1 MFELRHYQPWAF
13 GAFAV
18 VLLQTILTY
27 MLAGLVFPDLFG
39 EGIVDLRE
47 SFYAHRVWFFA
58 LGFFVSLASICKV
71 SCSTASC
78 LTPPIKHFMHA
89 SD

>member
-1 MFELRHYQPWAF
+1 
-13 GAFAV
+13 
-18 VLLQTILTY
+18 

-58 LGFFVSLASICKV
+58 LGFSVILVCICTV
-71 SCSTASC
+71 
-78 LTPPIKHFMHA
+78 
-89 SD
+89 